1 MDEDVKDILEKY
13 EKRLEG
19 VVDSY
24 SPGETFSREYNVFR
38 KEALE
43 KNVSIYEGLCNFSER
58 LIKVRVKED
67 EENELM
73 KSIDICH
80 LEITP
85 SGVMSFASVA
95 MMFFIFLGI
104 FVGVISFV
112 FGQLMLALPLFLMIV
127 GFALLKPL
135 SKYPHYLAN
144 KWRLEASNQMV
155 LCILYIVM
163 YMRHTSNL
171 ERAIKFAAEHVGPP
185 LSLDLRKIFWDVETQ
200 RYATI
205 IDSLENYLKT
215 WRKWNLEFIESFHL
229 IEGSLY
235 EAEESRRIATLEKAL
250 QVMLESTYDRMMHYA
265 HNLKSPITTLHMLG
279 VILPILGLII
289 LPLMGTF
296 LGVKWY
302 HLAILYNLILPVMVY
317 YVGTSLLAKRPTGYG
332 QRDILKDNP
341 VYEKY
346 QYAYIGGNKVDPLLP
361 ALLVGGV
368 LCLIGL
374 LPLILHM
381 SSPDFDMSFGK
392 LGMFLEYR
400 ETATGELIGPFG
412 MGAAV
417 LSLFIPLGI
426 ALGMGTYYKLKTNK
440 LIKVR
445 DETKKLEKE
454 FAGSL
459 FQLGNRVGDG
469 LPVELAFG
477 RVAENMKGTPTGSF
491 FNIVNTNL
499 VEGGMGVEGALFDEK
514 RGAISYFPSSLIE
527 SSMKVLLESSR
538 KGSEVVSKA
547 LISISVY
554 FDRISK
560 VGERLK
566 DLLADIIS
574 SMKAQ
579 VSFLTPMIAGI
590 VVGIGSMI
598 TTIIGKLS
606 QQLSEISMGDGMGVV
621 GGEGL
626 LSMFPPDKLIPPYFF
641 QLVVGI
647 YVLEIIFVLTV
658 LANGI
663 ENGVDDLNRKYSL
676 GKNLYIGVPLYF
688 VIALAITIVFNMLAQ
703 MIAGVGVFT

>member
-1 MDEDVKDILEKY
+1 MDEDVKDILERY

-19 VVDSY
+19 VIDSY
-24 SPGETFSREYNVFR
+24 SPGETFSREYNLFR
-38 KEALE
+38 EEALE
-43 KNVSIYEGLCNFSER
+43 KTVSSYENLCNFSER
-58 LIKVRVKED
+58 LIKIRVNED
-67 EENELM
+67 DEKELM

-80 LEITP
+80 LNITP
-85 SGVMSFASVA
+85 SGVMSFASIV
-95 MMFFIFLGI
+95 MLSFLLLGVI
-104 FVGVISFV
+104 VGVVSFV
-112 FGQLMLALPLFLMIV
+112 LGELMLALPLLLMIT
-127 GFALLKPL
+127 GFVLLKPL
-135 SKYPHYLAN
+135 TKYPHYLAN

-171 ERAIKFAAEHVGPP
+171 ERAIKFSAEHIGPP

-205 IDSLENYLKT
+205 IDSLENYLKS

-235 EAEESRRIATLEKAL
+235 EAEESRRIAVLEKGL
-250 QVMLESTYDRMMHYA
+250 QVMLESTYDKMMHYA

-302 HLAILYNLILPVMVY
+302 HLAIVYNLILPVMVY
-317 YVGTSLLAKRPTGYG
+317 YIGMNLLAKRPTGYG

-341 VYEKY
+341 EYEKY
-346 QYAYIGGNKVDPLLP
+346 QYALIGGAKVDPLLP
-361 ALLVGGV
+361 ALFIGGI

-374 LPLILHM
+374 LPILLHLTD
-381 SSPDFDMSFGK
+381 PNFDMVIFGSP
-392 LGMFLEYR
+392 LLEYR
-400 ETATGELIGPFG
+400 ESGSGLIGPFG
-412 MGAAV
+412 IGAAV

-426 ALGMGTYYKLKTNK
+426 ALGMGTYYRLKTVR
-440 LIKVR
+440 LIKIR
-445 DETKKLEKE
+445 EETKALERE

-459 FQLGNRVGDG
+459 FQLGNRIGDG

-477 RVAENMKGTPTGSF
+477 KIAENMKGTPTGTF
-491 FNIVNTNL
+491 FNMINRNL
-499 VEGGMGVEGALFDEK
+499 AEGGMGVQSAIFDEK
-514 RGAISYFPSSLIE
+514 RGAMLYFPSSLIE
-527 SSMKVLLESSR
+527 SSMEVLLESSR
-538 KGSEVVSKA
+538 KGYDVVSKS

-554 FDRISK
+554 FDRINK
-560 VGERLK
+560 VNERLK

-598 TTIIGKLS
+598 TTIIGKLAI
-606 QQLSEISMGDGMGVV
+606 QLSELSMGEEMGGVS
-621 GGEGL
+621 GEGL
-626 LSMFPPDKLIPPYFF
+626 LSMFPPDKIIPPYFF
-641 QLVVGI
+641 QIVVGI

-658 LANGI
+658 LANSI
-663 ENGVDDLNRKYSL
+663 ENGVDNLNRRYTL
-676 GKNLYIGVPLYF
+676 GKNLYIGVPLYC

-703 MIAGVGVFT
+703 MISGVGVFT